1 MKLAPLTPDPSTPGA
16 AAALDSDPPRAPAP
30 QAAPARRAP
39 PAAVFAGLAL
49 SSLLAALGTSIANVG
64 LPALGRAFDA
74 SFQQAQWVV
83 LAYLLAM
90 TSLVVSLGRLGD
102 LLGRRRLKLAG
113 IVCFIAA
120 SAACAAAPSLA
131 WLTVARAAQGLGAAA
146 MMALSLAFAAEL
158 AGKDRAGRVM
168 GMLGAMSAAGT
179 ALGPSLGGLLLEAY
193 GWRALFLAL
202 LPPGALALG
211 LAWRYLPAGGAPANR
226 PRFDGPGTVLLAATL
241 LAYALAMTLG
251 RGHAGWFNLALLCL
265 AGAGAWLFLWTEARV
280 AAPLIQPALLR
291 ESALRLGC
299 AANALVSTVMM
310 ATLVV
315 GPFYLAGALGLDA
328 GGTGLAMSAGPVAA
342 ALAGMPAGRLADRH
356 GAGRMAL
363 LGLAAMAAGCA
374 LLALAPAALGVAG
387 YIAPLLVLTAGYA
400 LFQAA
405 NGAAVMA
412 AAPAGHRGVVSGL
425 LTLSRNL
432 GLVTGASAM
441 GAVFAWGAG
450 AQDLLAA
457 PPQALAAGM
466 RATFLAGAGLS
477 VAALLAVAWR
487 RA

>member
-1 MKLAPLTPDPSTPGA
+1 
-16 AAALDSDPPRAPAP
+16 
-30 QAAPARRAP
+30 
-39 PAAVFAGLAL
+39 
-49 SSLLAALGTSIANVG
+49 
-64 LPALGRAFDA
+64 
-74 SFQQAQWVV
+74 
-83 LAYLLAM
+83 
-90 TSLVVSLGRLGD
+90 
-102 LLGRRRLKLAG
+102 
-113 IVCFIAA
+113 
-120 SAACAAAPSLA
+120 
-131 WLTVARAAQGLGAAA
+131 
-146 MMALSLAFAAEL
+146 MALSLAFAAEL

-202 LPPGALALG
+202 LPPGAAG

-374 LLALAPAALGVAG
+374 LLALAPAALGVVG

-432 GLVTGASAM
+432 DWSPAHRRWERCSPGARAHRICWRRRCRRWPPACARPSWRARARPWRPCCCRGLAPRLRRSQARARSAFLSTLL
-441 GAVFAWGAG
+441 ALVQQRV
-450 AQDLLAA
+450 QDLDHRRHLVARQVGLACA
-457 PPQALAAGM
+457 SSAASSALAPGRSTTKARM
-466 RATFLAGAGLS
+466 TSPR
-477 VAALLAVAWR
+477 
-487 RA
+487 

>member
-1 MKLAPLTPDPSTPGA
+1 MIPIRRARPRRKPRRPG
-16 AAALDSDPPRAPAP
+16 
-30 QAAPARRAP
+30 AP

-131 WLTVARAAQGLGAAA
+131 WLAVARAAQGLGAAA

-211 LAWRYLPAGGAPANR
+211 LAWRYLPAAR
-226 PRFDGPGTVLLAATL
+226 PRT
-241 LAYALAMTLG
+241 G
-251 RGHAGWFNLALLCL
+251 R
-265 AGAGAWLFLWTEARV
+265 
-280 AAPLIQPALLR
+280 
-291 ESALRLGC
+291 
-299 AANALVSTVMM
+299 VST
-310 ATLVV
+310 A
-315 GPFYLAGALGLDA
+315 
-328 GGTGLAMSAGPVAA
+328 
-342 ALAGMPAGRLADRH
+342 
-356 GAGRMAL
+356 
-363 LGLAAMAAGCA
+363 
-374 LLALAPAALGVAG
+374 
-387 YIAPLLVLTAGYA
+387 
-400 LFQAA
+400 
-405 NGAAVMA
+405 
-412 AAPAGHRGVVSGL
+412 
-425 LTLSRNL
+425 
-432 GLVTGASAM
+432 
-441 GAVFAWGAG
+441 
-450 AQDLLAA
+450 
-457 PPQALAAGM
+457 
-466 RATFLAGAGLS
+466 RARS
-477 VAALLAVAWR
+477 CWR
-487 RA
+487 RPCWPMRWR

>member
-1 MKLAPLTPDPSTPGA
+1 M
-16 AAALDSDPPRAPAP
+16 
-30 QAAPARRAP
+30 
-39 PAAVFAGLAL
+39 
-49 SSLLAALGTSIANVG
+49 
-64 LPALGRAFDA
+64 
-74 SFQQAQWVV
+74 
-83 LAYLLAM
+83 
-90 TSLVVSLGRLGD
+90 
-102 LLGRRRLKLAG
+102 
-113 IVCFIAA
+113 
-120 SAACAAAPSLA
+120 
-131 WLTVARAAQGLGAAA
+131 
-146 MMALSLAFAAEL
+146 
-158 AGKDRAGRVM
+158 
-168 GMLGAMSAAGT
+168 
-179 ALGPSLGGLLLEAY
+179 
-193 GWRALFLAL
+193 
-202 LPPGALALG
+202 
-211 LAWRYLPAGGAPANR
+211 
-226 PRFDGPGTVLLAATL
+226 

-374 LLALAPAALGVAG
+374 LLALAPAALGVVG

-466 RATFLAGAGLS
+466 RATFLAGAGCPWRPCWPWPGAAPEAESSAGAQRLLVDLVGAGAGQRVQDLDHRRHLVARQVGLAMRQQRRLVRAGAGPQHHEGADDLAPVAVRPAHGGGLRHVRVQVQDFIDLARIDV
-477 VAALLAVAWR
+477 VAADDHQVLLAVAYVQEAVLGEFADVAGVEPAVAQR
-487 RA
+487 FGGGLGRAR